1 MASVAAIP
9 ASELWTAIMSAV
21 APSVSE
27 TTFSSWIETLK
38 PEKLEDRV
46 LTLLAPSKFHREFV
60 EEHFVPGL
68 EAVALE
74 NTGEPVRV
82 RIRVQGAGEIPRQ
95 RNLRFAPPTPVNPV
109 ESNGSNGS
117 NGHTVS
123 VADAAAEANLNPR
136 YRFENFIEG
145 DCNSFARAACLAISD
160 LSRPTLWNPLLIYG
174 GTGLG
179 KTHLLQ
185 SIGNRVL
192 SVRRNDGIRV
202 RYVSS
207 ERFTQDFIQSVRSQQ
222 GADFADKYRNV
233 DLLLVDDI
241 QFFATKERTQTEFFH
256 AFNALHQSGR
266 RIVMTSDRPVHE
278 LAGFDERLISRFDSG
293 LVTNVNPPTYETRLA
308 ILQDRAKFE
317 NFPLPLDVA
326 DLLSTHITSNV
337 RELEGAFAALVAH
350 CQFGRV
356 PATLELAQRVI
367 QEKTGKRTG
376 RPPVELIQQTVA
388 DYFRVSQDA
397 LRGKTR
403 KKEIAYARMIAM
415 YLMTEITEH
424 SLKTIGG
431 FFGGR
436 DHSTVIHARDT
447 IAGLRKTDEV
457 QTVSALNDL
466 ERRLSLGPI
475 LRTSM

>member
-95 RNLRFAPPTPVNPV
+95 RNLRFAPSAPVNPV

-123 VADAAAEANLNPR
+123 VADAATEANLNPR

-207 ERFTQDFIQSVRSQQ
+207 ERFTQDFIQSVRTQQ
-222 GADFADKYRNV
+222 GSDFADKYRNV

>member
-1 MASVAAIP
+1 MASVDSPA
-9 ASELWTAIMSAV
+9 ASELWASIVSAV

-74 NTGEPVRV
+74 NTGEPIRVRV
-82 RIRVQGAGEIPRQ
+82 RVQGSGEIPRQ
-95 RNLRFAPPTPVNPV
+95 RNLRFTPPASAEAPVA
-109 ESNGSNGS
+109 EA
-117 NGHTVS
+117 NGHHS
-123 VADAAAEANLNPR
+123 RSAGVAEATAEANLNAR
-136 YRFENFIEG
+136 YRFENFVEG

-207 ERFTQDFIQSVRSQQ
+207 ERFTQDFIQSVRLQQ
-222 GADFADKYRNV
+222 SSDFTDKYRNV

-367 QEKTGKRTG
+367 QEKTGRRMG
-376 RPPVELIQQTVA
+376 RPPVELIQQSVA

-397 LRGKTR
+397 LRGKSR

-415 YLMTEITEH
+415 YLMTELTEH
-424 SLKTIGG
+424 SLKAIGG
-431 FFGGR
+431 LFGGR

-447 IAGLRKTDEV
+447 IAEQRKTEDV
-457 QTVSALNDL
+457 QTVAALNDL

-475 LRTSM
+475 VRTSM

>member
-1 MASVAAIP
+1 MASVATPP
-9 ASELWTAIMSAV
+9 AAELWTSIMSAV

-27 TTFSSWIETLK
+27 TTFSSWIETLR

-68 EAVALE
+68 EAVAQE
-74 NTGEPVRV
+74 NTGEAVRV
-82 RIRVQGAGEIPRQ
+82 RIRVDGGGEIPRQ
-95 RNLRFAPPTPVNPV
+95 RNMRFTTPIPAPTA
-109 ESNGSNGS
+109 ETNGT
-117 NGHTVS
+117 NGHPAKS
-123 VADAAAEANLNPR
+123 AESAAQSNLNPR
-136 YRFENFIEG
+136 YRFENFVEG

-222 GADFADKYRNV
+222 GSEFADKYRNV

-278 LAGFDERLISRFDSG
+278 LTGFDDRLVSRFDSG

-308 ILQDRAKFE
+308 ILQDRAKLE
-317 NFPLPLDVA
+317 KFPLPVDVA

-376 RPPVELIQQTVA
+376 RPPVELIQQVVA
-388 DYFRVSQDA
+388 EYFKISQDA
-397 LRGKTR
+397 LRAKTR

-415 YLMTEITEH
+415 YLMTELTEH

-447 IAGLRKTDEV
+447 ISEQRKLDEV

-466 ERRLSLGPI
+466 ERRLSLGPQM
-475 LRTSM
+475 RTSM

>member
-1 MASVAAIP
+1 MAAIDFPP
-9 ASELWTAIMSAV
+9 AADLWTSIMSAV

-60 EEHFVPGL
+60 EEHFVAGL
-68 EAVALE
+68 EAVAQE

-82 RIRVQGAGEIPRQ
+82 RIRVQGGGEIPRQ
-95 RNLRFAPPTPVNPV
+95 RNLRFNTSVPVNVPK
-109 ESNGSNGS
+109 EENARDP
-117 NGHTVS
+117 HAVS
-123 VADAAAEANLNPR
+123 AVDVAAQSNLNPR
-136 YRFENFIEG
+136 YRFENFVEG

-207 ERFTQDFIQSVRSQQ
+207 ERFTQDFIQSVRTQQ
-222 GADFADKYRNV
+222 GADFAEKYRTV

-308 ILQDRAKFE
+308 ILQDRAKLE
-317 NFPLPLDVA
+317 KFPLPLDVA

-388 DYFRVSQDA
+388 DYFKLSQDA
-397 LRGKTR
+397 LRGKSR
-403 KKEIAYARMIAM
+403 KKEIAHARMIAM
-415 YLMTEITEH
+415 YLMTELTEH

-447 IAGLRKTDEV
+447 IAGQRKTDEV
-457 QTVSALNDL
+457 QTVSALSDL
-466 ERRLSLGPI
+466 ERRLALGPI
-475 LRTSM
+475 MRTSM

>member
-1 MASVAAIP
+1 MASVATPP
-9 ASELWTAIMSAV
+9 AAELWSSIMSAV
-21 APSVSE
+21 APSISE

-95 RNLRFAPPTPVNPV
+95 RNLKFTTTAPAKHPENVPA
-109 ESNGSNGS
+109 
-117 NGHTVS
+117 NGHSVS
-123 VADAAAEANLNPR
+123 AAELAAEANLNPR

-192 SVRRNDGIRV
+192 SVRRYDGIRV

-207 ERFTQDFIQSVRSQQ
+207 ERFTQDFIQSVRTQQ
-222 GADFADKYRNV
+222 GSDFTDKYRNV

-388 DYFRVSQDA
+388 DYFRISQDA

-415 YLMTEITEH
+415 YLMTELTEH

-447 IAGLRKTDEV
+447 ITELRKTDEV
-457 QTVSALNDL
+457 QTVAALNDL

-475 LRTSM
+475 VRTSV

>member
-1 MASVAAIP
+1 MASVATSP
-9 ASELWTAIMSAV
+9 AMDLWTAIMSAV

-60 EEHFVPGL
+60 EEHFVTGL
-68 EAVALE
+68 EAVAQE
-74 NTGEPVRV
+74 TTGEPMRVRV
-82 RIRVQGAGEIPRQ
+82 RVQGGGEIPRQ
-95 RNLRFAPPTPVNPV
+95 RNLRFVPPSPTPEAP
-109 ESNGSNGS
+109 SS
-117 NGHTVS
+117 NGHGVS
-123 VADAAAEANLNPR
+123 VTEAAIESNLNPR
-136 YRFENFIEG
+136 YRFENFVEG

-185 SIGNRVL
+185 AIGNRVL

-207 ERFTQDFIQSVRSQQ
+207 ERFTQDFIQSVRLQQ
-222 GADFADKYRNV
+222 GSDFTDKYRNV

-256 AFNALHQSGR
+256 AFNTLHQSGR

-317 NFPLPLDVA
+317 KFPLPLDVA

-356 PATLELAQRVI
+356 PPTIELAQRVI

-376 RPPVELIQQTVA
+376 RPPVELIQATVSE
-388 DYFRVSQDA
+388 YFRISQDA

-403 KKEIAYARMIAM
+403 KQEIAYARMVAM
-415 YLMTEITEH
+415 YLMTELTEH
-424 SLKTIGG
+424 SLKAIGG

-447 IAGLRKTDEV
+447 IADLRKDDDV
-457 QTVSALNDL
+457 KTVAALNDL
-466 ERRLSLGPI
+466 ERRLSLGP
-475 LRTSM
+475 LMRTSM

>member
-95 RNLRFAPPTPVNPV
+95 RNLRFAPPAPVNPI

>member
-1 MASVAAIP
+1 
-9 ASELWTAIMSAV
+9 MSAV

-27 TTFSSWIETLK
+27 TTFSSWIETLQ
-38 PEKLEDRV
+38 PEKLEDRI

-68 EAVALE
+68 EAVAQE
-74 NTGEPVRV
+74 STGEPVRV
-82 RIRVQGAGEIPRQ
+82 RIRVQGSGTIPRQ
-95 RNLRFAPPTPVNPV
+95 RNIRFAPAPAPLV
-109 ESNGSNGS
+109 ETNGGS
-117 NGHTVS
+117 GPSTLAAETVS
-123 VADAAAEANLNPR
+123 LSNLNSR
-136 YRFENFIEG
+136 YRFENFVEG

-222 GADFADKYRNV
+222 GSEFADKYRNV

-278 LAGFDERLISRFDSG
+278 LMGFDDRLISRFDSG

-308 ILQDRAKFE
+308 ILQDRAKLE
-317 NFPLPLDVA
+317 SFPLPIDVA

-350 CQFGRV
+350 CQFGRM

-376 RPPVELIQQTVA
+376 RPPVELIQQVVA
-388 DYFRVSQDA
+388 EYFRISQDA
-397 LRGKTR
+397 LRAKTR

-415 YLMTEITEH
+415 YLMTELTEH

-447 IAGLRKTDEV
+447 IAEQRKQDEV

-475 LRTSM
+475 MRTRM

>member
-1 MASVAAIP
+1 MASVESLPAAD
-9 ASELWTAIMSAV
+9 LWTSIMAAV

-60 EEHFVPGL
+60 EEHFVAGL
-68 EAVALE
+68 EAVALT

-82 RIRVQGAGEIPRQ
+82 RIRVQGGGEIPRQ
-95 RNLRFAPPTPVNPV
+95 RNLRFNTGAPVNRSAS
-109 ESNGSNGS
+109 ESNGQ
-117 NGHTVS
+117 NGHAITVT
-123 VADAAAEANLNPR
+123 DAAVEANLNPR
-136 YRFENFIEG
+136 YRFENFVEG

-222 GADFADKYRNV
+222 GSDFAEKYRNV

-308 ILQDRAKFE
+308 ILQDRAKHE
-317 NFPLPLDVA
+317 KFPLPLDVA

-388 DYFRVSQDA
+388 DYFKLSQDA
-397 LRGKTR
+397 LRGKSR
-403 KKEIAYARMIAM
+403 KKEIAHARMIAM
-415 YLMTEITEH
+415 YLMTELTEH

-447 IAGLRKTDEV
+447 IAEQRKTDEV
-457 QTVSALNDL
+457 QTVAALHDL